1 MEGYLAVPPDRGTIL
16 GRALWKTRYVVLGS
30 ASQREVKPED
40 SPSQAQPGARG
51 KDGRGTSRSQSNIS
65 FDGTTYLSIYKAS
78 DDREPIQQ
86 YAVSTIAQCQVQMVA
101 HRKQGPVL
109 PTLIVT
115 IVPDPATDKLRK
127 RRSSRAAGL
136 VASSRESGP
145 MSLWFR
151 AEEVIREG
159 QSLHDW
165 ARAIQATIQPNMPDV
180 TPMSPMSPGSNSFN
194 NPFTQRQPRDASE
207 FYPNRPPS
215 APKSSLQHKSSTATG
230 SSRER
235 PLTFS
240 DTPSLRSR
248 RSDISS
254 LTGIN
259 VPPLAPHTYA
269 SVMPSD
275 LPSPATTAGGHY
287 GGFIEG
293 WTSAQGRSSTLSS
306 PVRNVRDSMG
316 SMPPF
321 SPPATIES
329 GSPPNAR
336 ETILD
341 RAFQLHCIP
350 GSDQQ
355 IPGEEKLSSLARFEA
370 LMQQADEQ
378 RKGREQRPQTMV
390 RRPASPPASP
400 PHSLQQPQLRS
411 AWDLDDSS
419 DDNSVDSDSDST
431 HGDSGYGQEEDMEE
445 DPASIRARSRR
456 TLGYVSGRRTPPGQ
470 SQSPR
475 STTGPRSPIAFNPE
489 TLMALNSGSNLGR
502 GSSNRPV
509 YAQRSYSQTQITG
522 LSGLNLSVS
531 QQALDASPGR
541 SSVTSRRTSIQESV
555 GGLNPAAAL
564 YRTSTIAEGQ
574 KRQSVASNSSKR
586 LSFTE
591 FTRRLS
597 STGSLLLN
605 ASPSGETEAQPAGTP
620 RSAMQP
626 RGPPS
631 LFNSPN
637 NDRGHSTDRNAR
649 DQACSNWRNGAGVL
663 GGEGGFL

>member
-1 MEGYLAVPPDRGTIL
+1 MSSLTDSILA
-16 GRALWKTRYVVLGS
+16 
-30 ASQREVKPED
+30 Q
-40 SPSQAQPGARG
+40 
-51 KDGRGTSRSQSNIS
+51 
-65 FDGTTYLSIYKAS
+65 
-78 DDREPIQQ
+78 DDREPISQ
-86 YAVSTIAQCQVQMVA
+86 YAANTIAQCQVQMVA

-109 PTLIVT
+109 PTLIIT
-115 IVPDPATDKLRK
+115 IAPDPATDKLRK

-136 VASSRESGP
+136 VASSKESGP
-145 MSLWFR
+145 LTLWFR
-151 AEEVIREG
+151 AEEINREG

-165 ARAIQATIQPNMPDV
+165 ARAIQATIQPNMPEI
-180 TPMSPMSPGSNSFN
+180 TPMSPMSPASNSFN
-194 NPFTQRQPRDASE
+194 SPFAQRQPRDASE
-207 FYPNRPPS
+207 FYQNRPPS
-215 APKSSLQHKSSTATG
+215 APKSTLQHKSSTATG

-254 LTGIN
+254 LAGIN

-293 WTSAQGRSSTLSS
+293 WTTAQGRSSTLSS

-329 GSPPNAR
+329 GSPPAPR

-355 IPGEEKLSSLARFEA
+355 VPGEEKLSSLARFEA

-378 RKGREQRPQTMV
+378 RKDRSQRPQTMI

-400 PHSLQQPQLRS
+400 PNSLQQPGLRS

-419 DDNSVDSDSDST
+419 DDDSQGSDSDST
-431 HGDSGYGQEEDMEE
+431 HGDSGYGREEDVEE
-445 DPASIRARSRR
+445 DQASMRAQSRR
-456 TLGYVSGRRTPPGQ
+456 TLGYVSGRRTPQ

-475 STTGPRSPIAFNPE
+475 GTMGPRSPIAFNPE

-531 QQALDASPGR
+531 QQPLDVSPGR

-605 ASPSGETEAQPAGTP
+605 GSPSGETEAQPAGAS

-626 RGPPS
+626 RGPPP
-631 LFNSPN
+631 LLNSPKTE
-637 NDRGHSTDRNAR
+637 RERAADRNAH
-649 DQACSNWRNGAGVL
+649 DQMCSSWRNGVTVL

>member
-1 MEGYLAVPPDRGTIL
+1 
-16 GRALWKTRYVVLGS
+16 
-30 ASQREVKPED
+30 
-40 SPSQAQPGARG
+40 
-51 KDGRGTSRSQSNIS
+51 
-65 FDGTTYLSIYKAS
+65 
-78 DDREPIQQ
+78 
-86 YAVSTIAQCQVQMVA
+86 MVA

-115 IVPDPATDKLRK
+115 IAPDPATDKLRK

-145 MSLWFR
+145 LTLWFR
-151 AEEVIREG
+151 AEEINREG

-165 ARAIQATIQPNMPDV
+165 ARAIQATIQPNMPDI
-180 TPMSPMSPGSNSFN
+180 TPMSPMSPASNSFN
-194 NPFTQRQPRDASE
+194 SPFSQRQPRDASE
-207 FYPNRPPS
+207 FYQNRPPS
-215 APKSSLQHKSSTATG
+215 APKSTLQHKSSTATG

-254 LTGIN
+254 LAGIN

-275 LPSPATTAGGHY
+275 LPSPATTSGGHY

-293 WTSAQGRSSTLSS
+293 WTTAQGRSSTLSS

-329 GSPPNAR
+329 GSPPVAR

-355 IPGEEKLSSLARFEA
+355 VPGEEKLSSLARFEA

-378 RKGREQRPQTMV
+378 RKDREQRPQTMM

-400 PHSLQQPQLRS
+400 PNSLPQAELRS

-419 DDNSVDSDSDST
+419 DEDSEGSDSDST
-431 HGDSGYGQEEDMEE
+431 HGDSGYGREEDVEE
-445 DPASIRARSRR
+445 DEASVRAHSRR
-456 TLGYVSGRRTPPGQ
+456 TLGYVSGRRTPQ
-470 SQSPR
+470 TQSPR
-475 STTGPRSPIAFNPE
+475 GTMGPRSPIAFNPE

-522 LSGLNLSVS
+522 LSGPTLNVS
-531 QQALDASPGR
+531 QQPLDVSPGR
-541 SSVTSRRTSIQESV
+541 SSVTSRRTSVQESV
-555 GGLNPAAAL
+555 GGLNPAAPL
-564 YRTSTIAEGQ
+564 YRTSPLAEGQ
-574 KRQSVASNSSKR
+574 KRQSVASNGSKR

-597 STGSLLLN
+597 STGSMLLN
-605 ASPSGETEAQPAGTP
+605 GSPKGETEAQPAGPT

-626 RGPPS
+626 RGPPP
-631 LFNSPN
+631 LFNSPKG
-637 NDRGHSTDRNAR
+637 DRERTSDRNAH
-649 DQACSNWRNGAGVL
+649 DQMCSSWRNGVGVL

>member
-1 MEGYLAVPPDRGTIL
+1 
-16 GRALWKTRYVVLGS
+16 
-30 ASQREVKPED
+30 
-40 SPSQAQPGARG
+40 
-51 KDGRGTSRSQSNIS
+51 
-65 FDGTTYLSIYKAS
+65 
-78 DDREPIQQ
+78 
-86 YAVSTIAQCQVQMVA
+86 
-101 HRKQGPVL
+101 VL

-115 IVPDPATDKLRK
+115 IAPDPATDKLRK

-136 VASSRESGP
+136 VSSSKETGP
-145 MSLWFR
+145 LTLWFR
-151 AEEVIREG
+151 AEEVNRDG
-159 QSLHDW
+159 QGLLHEW
-165 ARAIQATIQPNMPDV
+165 ARAIQATIQPNMPEV
-180 TPMSPMSPGSNSFN
+180 TPMSPMSPAVNSFN
-194 NPFTQRQPRDASE
+194 SPFAQRQPRDASE
-207 FYPNRPPS
+207 YYQNRPPS
-215 APKSSLQHKSSTATG
+215 APKSTLQHKSSTTTG

-235 PLTFS
+235 PVTFS

-254 LTGIN
+254 LAGIN
-259 VPPLAPHTYA
+259 VPPLAPQSYA

-275 LPSPATTAGGHY
+275 LPSPSNTSGGHY

-293 WTSAQGRSSTLSS
+293 WTTAQGRSSTLSS
-306 PVRNVRDSMG
+306 PIRNVRDSMG

-329 GSPPNAR
+329 GSPPAPR

-341 RAFQLHCIP
+341 RAFQLRYIP

-378 RKGREQRPQTMV
+378 RKDREPRPQTMM
-390 RRPASPPASP
+390 RRPVSPPASP
-400 PHSLQQPQLRS
+400 PHSLQQPGLRS

-419 DDNSVDSDSDST
+419 DNDSAASDSDST
-431 HGDSGYGQEEDMEE
+431 HGDSGYGREEDVEE
-445 DPASIRARSRR
+445 DRPRKRAESRR
-456 TLGYVSGRRTPPGQ
+456 TLDYVSGRRTPQ
-470 SQSPR
+470 AQSPR
-475 STTGPRSPIAFNPE
+475 GTTGPRSPIGLNNG

-509 YAQRSYSQTQITG
+509 YAQRSYSQTQIG
-522 LSGLNLSVS
+522 GPSDLSLGVI
-531 QQALDASPGR
+531 QHPLDVSPGR
-541 SSVTSRRTSIQESV
+541 SSATSRRTSVQESL

-564 YRTSTIAEGQ
+564 HRASTIAEGQ
-574 KRQSVASNSSKR
+574 KRHSAASNGSKR

-605 ASPSGETEAQPAGTP
+605 GSPSGETDSQPTGAT
-620 RSAMQP
+620 RSALQS
-626 RGPPS
+626 RRTPP
-631 LFNSPN
+631 LYNSSSYEGARVA
-637 NDRGHSTDRNAR
+637 DRSAH
-649 DQACSNWRNGAGVL
+649 DQACSSWRNGVSVL

>member
-1 MEGYLAVPPDRGTIL
+1 MSSLTDSILA
-16 GRALWKTRYVVLGS
+16 
-30 ASQREVKPED
+30 Q
-40 SPSQAQPGARG
+40 
-51 KDGRGTSRSQSNIS
+51 
-65 FDGTTYLSIYKAS
+65 
-78 DDREPIQQ
+78 DDREPISQ
-86 YAVSTIAQCQVQMVA
+86 YAANTIAQCQVQMVA

-109 PTLIVT
+109 PTLIIT
-115 IVPDPATDKLRK
+115 IAPDPATDKLRK

-136 VASSRESGP
+136 VASSKESGP
-145 MSLWFR
+145 LTLWFR
-151 AEEVIREG
+151 AEEINREG

-165 ARAIQATIQPNMPDV
+165 ARAIQATIQPNMPEI
-180 TPMSPMSPGSNSFN
+180 TPMSPMSPASNSFN
-194 NPFTQRQPRDASE
+194 SPFAQRQPRDASE
-207 FYPNRPPS
+207 FYQNRPPS
-215 APKSSLQHKSSTATG
+215 APKSTLQHKSSTATG

-254 LTGIN
+254 LAGIN

-293 WTSAQGRSSTLSS
+293 WTTAQGRSSTLSS

-329 GSPPNAR
+329 GSPPAPR

-355 IPGEEKLSSLARFEA
+355 VPGEEKLSSLARFEA

-378 RKGREQRPQTMV
+378 RKDRSQRPQTMI

-400 PHSLQQPQLRS
+400 PNSLQQPGLRS

-419 DDNSVDSDSDST
+419 DDDSQGSDSDST
-431 HGDSGYGQEEDMEE
+431 HGDSGYGREEDVEE
-445 DPASIRARSRR
+445 DQASMRAQSRR
-456 TLGYVSGRRTPPGQ
+456 TLGYVSGRRTPQ

-475 STTGPRSPIAFNPE
+475 GTMGPRSPIAFNPE

-531 QQALDASPGR
+531 QQPLDVSPGR

-574 KRQSVASNSSKR
+574 KRQSVASNTSKR

-605 ASPSGETEAQPAGTP
+605 GSPSGETEAQPAGAS

-626 RGPPS
+626 RGPPP
-631 LFNSPN
+631 LLNSPKTE
-637 NDRGHSTDRNAR
+637 RERAADRNAH
-649 DQACSNWRNGAGVL
+649 DQMCSSWRNGVTVL

>member
-1 MEGYLAVPPDRGTIL
+1 MSNLTDSILA
-16 GRALWKTRYVVLGS
+16 
-30 ASQREVKPED
+30 Q
-40 SPSQAQPGARG
+40 
-51 KDGRGTSRSQSNIS
+51 
-65 FDGTTYLSIYKAS
+65 
-78 DDREPIQQ
+78 DDREPIAQ
-86 YAVSTIAQCQVQMVA
+86 YAANTIAQCQVQMVA

-109 PTLIVT
+109 PTLIIT
-115 IVPDPATDKLRK
+115 IAPDPATDKLRK

-145 MSLWFR
+145 LTLWFR
-151 AEEVIREG
+151 AEEVNREG
-159 QSLHDW
+159 QSLNDW
-165 ARAIQATIQPNMPDV
+165 ARAIQATVQPNMPEI
-180 TPMSPMSPGSNSFN
+180 TPMSPMSPASNSFN
-194 NPFTQRQPRDASE
+194 SPFAQRQPRDASE
-207 FYPNRPPS
+207 FYQNRPPS
-215 APKSSLQHKSSTATG
+215 APKSTLQHKSSTATG

-254 LTGIN
+254 LAGIN

-293 WTSAQGRSSTLSS
+293 WTTAQGRSSTLSS

-329 GSPPNAR
+329 GSPPAPR

-355 IPGEEKLSSLARFEA
+355 VPGEEKLSSLARFEA

-378 RKGREQRPQTMV
+378 RKDRSQRPQTMM

-400 PHSLQQPQLRS
+400 PNSLQQPGLRS
-411 AWDLDDSS
+411 AWDLDDTS
-419 DDNSVDSDSDST
+419 DDDLEGSDSDST
-431 HGDSGYGQEEDMEE
+431 HGDSGYGREEDVEE
-445 DPASIRARSRR
+445 DQASMRAQSRR
-456 TLGYVSGRRTPPGQ
+456 TLGYVSGRRTPQ

-475 STTGPRSPIAFNPE
+475 GTMGPRSPIAFNPE

-531 QQALDASPGR
+531 QQPLDASPGR

-574 KRQSVASNSSKR
+574 KRQSAASNGSKR

-605 ASPSGETEAQPAGTP
+605 GSPSGETEAQPTAAS
-620 RSAMQP
+620 RSAVQP
-626 RGPPS
+626 RGPPP
-631 LFNSPN
+631 LLNSPKTERERAA
-637 NDRGHSTDRNAR
+637 DRSAH
-649 DQACSNWRNGAGVL
+649 DQMCSSWRNGVAVL

>member
-1 MEGYLAVPPDRGTIL
+1 MSSLTDFILA
-16 GRALWKTRYVVLGS
+16 
-30 ASQREVKPED
+30 Q
-40 SPSQAQPGARG
+40 
-51 KDGRGTSRSQSNIS
+51 
-65 FDGTTYLSIYKAS
+65 

-109 PTLIVT
+109 PTLIIT
-115 IVPDPATDKLRK
+115 IAPDPATDKLRK

-145 MSLWFR
+145 LQLWFR
-151 AEEVIREG
+151 AEEINREG

-165 ARAIQATIQPNMPDV
+165 ARAIQATIQPNMPDI
-180 TPMSPMSPGSNSFN
+180 TPISPMSPASNSFN
-194 NPFTQRQPRDASE
+194 SPFAQRQPRDASE
-207 FYPNRPPS
+207 YYQNRPPS
-215 APKSSLQHKSSTATG
+215 APKSTLQHKSSTATG
-230 SSRER
+230 GSRER

-254 LTGIN
+254 LAGIN

-293 WTSAQGRSSTLSS
+293 WTTAQGRSSTLSS
-306 PVRNVRDSMG
+306 PIRNVRDSMG

-329 GSPPNAR
+329 GSPPAPR

-355 IPGEEKLSSLARFEA
+355 VPGEEKLSSLARFEA

-378 RKGREQRPQTMV
+378 RKDRDQRPQTIM

-400 PHSLQQPQLRS
+400 PNSLQQTGLRS

-419 DDNSVDSDSDST
+419 DDDSEGADSDST
-431 HGDSGYGQEEDMEE
+431 HGDSGYGHEEDVE
-445 DPASIRARSRR
+445 DVRAQSRR
-456 TLGYVSGRRTPPGQ
+456 TMGYTSGQRTPQ

-475 STTGPRSPIAFNPE
+475 GQMGPRSPIAFNPE

-509 YAQRSYSQTQITG
+509 YAQRSYSQTQING
-522 LSGLNLSVS
+522 LNGLNLNVS
-531 QQALDASPGR
+531 QQPLDVSPGR

-574 KRQSVASNSSKR
+574 KRQSAASNGSKR

-597 STGSLLLN
+597 NTGSLLLN
-605 ASPSGETEAQPAGTP
+605 GSPSGETETQSPGAT

-626 RGPPS
+626 RGPPP
-631 LFNSPN
+631 LFNTPKYE
-637 NDRGHSTDRNAR
+637 RERAADRNAQ
-649 DQACSNWRNGAGVL
+649 DQTCRSWRNGVGVL
-663 GGEGGFL
+663 GGEGGFM

>member
-1 MEGYLAVPPDRGTIL
+1 MA
-16 GRALWKTRYVVLGS
+16 
-30 ASQREVKPED
+30 
-40 SPSQAQPGARG
+40 
-51 KDGRGTSRSQSNIS
+51 
-65 FDGTTYLSIYKAS
+65 
-78 DDREPIQQ
+78 
-86 YAVSTIAQCQVQMVA
+86 A

-115 IVPDPATDKLRK
+115 IAPDPATDKLRK

-145 MSLWFR
+145 TQLWFR
-151 AEEVIREG
+151 AEEVNRDG
-159 QSLHDW
+159 QTLHDW
-165 ARAIQATIQPNMPDV
+165 ARAIQATIQPNMPDI
-180 TPMSPMSPGSNSFN
+180 TPMSPMSPASNSFN
-194 NPFTQRQPRDASE
+194 SPFAQRQPRDASE
-207 FYPNRPPS
+207 YYQNRPPS
-215 APKSSLQHKSSTATG
+215 APKSSLQHKSSTTTG

-259 VPPLAPHTYA
+259 LPPLAPHTYA

-275 LPSPATTAGGHY
+275 LPSPATSGGHY

-293 WTSAQGRSSTLSS
+293 WTTAQGRSSTLSS

-329 GSPPNAR
+329 GSPPAPR

-378 RKGREQRPQTMV
+378 RKDREQRPQTMM
-390 RRPASPPASP
+390 RRPASPPDSP
-400 PHSLQQPQLRS
+400 PHSLQQSHLRS

-419 DDNSVDSDSDST
+419 DDDSEGSDSDST
-431 HGDSGYGQEEDMEE
+431 HGDSGYGREEDVEE
-445 DPASIRARSRR
+445 DQPRKRAESRR
-456 TLGYVSGRRTPPGQ
+456 TLGYVSGRRTPQ

-475 STTGPRSPIAFNPE
+475 GTTGPRSPIAFNNE
-489 TLMALNSGSNLGR
+489 ALMALNSGSNLGR
-502 GSSNRPV
+502 DSSNRPV
-509 YAQRSYSQTQITG
+509 FAQRSYSQTQIGGVDG
-522 LSGLNLSVS
+522 LSLGVS
-531 QQALDASPGR
+531 QQHLDASPGR
-541 SSVTSRRTSIQESV
+541 SSVTSRRTSVQESV

-564 YRTSTIAEGQ
+564 SRTTTTAEGQ
-574 KRQSVASNSSKR
+574 KRQSAASNTNKR

-605 ASPSGETEAQPAGTP
+605 GSPSGETDTQPAGAT

-626 RGPPS
+626 RGPPP
-631 LFNSPN
+631 LFKSPEFER
-637 NDRGHSTDRNAR
+637 DRAADRTPH
-649 DQACSNWRNGAGVL
+649 DQACSSWRNGVGVL
-663 GGEGGFL
+663 GGEAGFL

>member
-1 MEGYLAVPPDRGTIL
+1 MEGYLTVPPDRGTII
-16 GRALWKTRYVVLGS
+16 GRALWKARYVVLGS
-30 ASQREVKPED
+30 APGEVKPED
-40 SPSQAQPGARG
+40 SPSQAQR
-51 KDGRGTSRSQSNIS
+51 KEGRGSSRSQSNIS
-65 FDGTTYLSIYKAS
+65 IDGTTYLSIYKAS

-86 YAVSTIAQCQVQMVA
+86 YAVSTFAQCQVQMVA

-109 PTLIVT
+109 PTLIIT
-115 IVPDPATDKLRK
+115 IVPDPTTDKLRK

-136 VASSRESGP
+136 VTSSRESGP
-145 MSLWFR
+145 QTLWFR
-151 AEEVIREG
+151 VEETNREG
-159 QSLHDW
+159 QSLHEW

-180 TPMSPMSPGSNSFN
+180 TPMSPMSPVSNSFN
-194 NPFTQRQPRDASE
+194 SPFTQRQPRDASE
-207 FYPNRPPS
+207 FYQSRPPS
-215 APKSSLQHKSSTATG
+215 APKSTLQHTSSTATG

-235 PLTFS
+235 PFTFS

-254 LTGIN
+254 LAGINVN

-269 SVMPSD
+269 SVLPSD
-275 LPSPATTAGGHY
+275 LPSPATTAGGQY

-321 SPPATIES
+321 SPPATMES
-329 GSPPNAR
+329 GSPPVPR

-341 RAFQLHCIP
+341 RAFQLRCIP

-355 IPGEEKLSSLARFEA
+355 VPGEEKLSSLARFEA

-378 RKGREQRPQTMV
+378 RKGREQRPQTMI

-400 PHSLQQPQLRS
+400 PNSLPQTQLRS
-411 AWDLDDSS
+411 AWES
-419 DDNSVDSDSDST
+419 DDEYSDDESADSDSDSA
-431 HGDSGYGQEEDMEE
+431 HADSGYGHEQDVEEDTA
-445 DPASIRARSRR
+445 DIRPQSRR
-456 TLGYVSGRRTPPGQ
+456 TLSYESGRRTPQ

-475 STTGPRSPIAFNPE
+475 GTTGPRSPIAFNPE
-489 TLMALNSGSNLGR
+489 SLMALNSGSNLGR

-531 QQALDASPGR
+531 QQALDMSPGR
-541 SSVTSRRTSIQESV
+541 SSVTSRRTSIQENA
-555 GGLNPAAAL
+555 GGLNPAATL

-574 KRQSVASNSSKR
+574 KRQSAASNGSKR

-605 ASPSGETEAQPAGTP
+605 SSPSGETEPQSAGSA

-626 RGPPS
+626 RGPPPFS
-631 LFNSPN
+631 NSP
-637 NDRGHSTDRNAR
+637 RAERERTTERNAR
-649 DQACSNWRNGAGVL
+649 DQKCGSWRNGVGVR

>member
-1 MEGYLAVPPDRGTIL
+1 
-16 GRALWKTRYVVLGS
+16 
-30 ASQREVKPED
+30 
-40 SPSQAQPGARG
+40 
-51 KDGRGTSRSQSNIS
+51 
-65 FDGTTYLSIYKAS
+65 
-78 DDREPIQQ
+78 
-86 YAVSTIAQCQVQMVA
+86 MVA

-109 PTLIVT
+109 PTLIIT
-115 IVPDPATDKLRK
+115 IAPDPATDKLRK

-145 MSLWFR
+145 LTLWFR
-151 AEEVIREG
+151 AEEVNREG

-165 ARAIQATIQPNMPDV
+165 ARAIQATIQPNMPDI
-180 TPMSPMSPGSNSFN
+180 TPMSPMSPASNNFN
-194 NPFTQRQPRDASE
+194 SPFAQRQPRDAAE
-207 FYPNRPPS
+207 YYQNRPPS
-215 APKSSLQHKSSTATG
+215 APKSTLQHKSSTATG

-254 LTGIN
+254 LAGIN

-293 WTSAQGRSSTLSS
+293 WTTAQGRSSTLSS

-329 GSPPNAR
+329 GSPPAPR

-355 IPGEEKLSSLARFEA
+355 VPGEEKLSSLARFEA

-378 RKGREQRPQTMV
+378 RKERVQRPQTMM

-400 PHSLQQPQLRS
+400 PNSLQQAGLRS

-419 DDNSVDSDSDST
+419 DDDSEGSESDST
-431 HGDSGYGQEEDMEE
+431 HGDSGYGREEDVEG
-445 DPASIRARSRR
+445 DQAGTRAHSRR
-456 TLGYVSGRRTPPGQ
+456 TLGYVSGRRTPQ

-475 STTGPRSPIAFNPE
+475 GTMGPRSPIAFNPE

-531 QQALDASPGR
+531 QQPLDVSPGR

-574 KRQSVASNSSKR
+574 NRQSIASNSSKR

-597 STGSLLLN
+597 STGSLLLSG
-605 ASPSGETEAQPAGTP
+605 SPGGETETQPVGAT

-626 RGPPS
+626 RGPPPI
-631 LFNSPN
+631 FNSPKN
-637 NDRGHSTDRNAR
+637 ERERAADRGAQ
-649 DQACSNWRNGAGVL
+649 DQTCSSWRNGVAVL

>member
-1 MEGYLAVPPDRGTIL
+1 MSSLTDSILA
-16 GRALWKTRYVVLGS
+16 
-30 ASQREVKPED
+30 Q
-40 SPSQAQPGARG
+40 
-51 KDGRGTSRSQSNIS
+51 
-65 FDGTTYLSIYKAS
+65 
-78 DDREPIQQ
+78 DDREPISQ
-86 YAVSTIAQCQVQMVA
+86 YAANTIAQCQVQMVA

-109 PTLIVT
+109 PTLIIT
-115 IVPDPATDKLRK
+115 IAPDPATDKLRK

-136 VASSRESGP
+136 VASSKESGP
-145 MSLWFR
+145 LTLWFR
-151 AEEVIREG
+151 AEEINREG

-165 ARAIQATIQPNMPDV
+165 ARAIQATIQPNMPEI
-180 TPMSPMSPGSNSFN
+180 TPMSPMSPASNSFN
-194 NPFTQRQPRDASE
+194 SPFAQRQPRDASE
-207 FYPNRPPS
+207 FYQNRPPS
-215 APKSSLQHKSSTATG
+215 APKSTLQHKSSTATG

-254 LTGIN
+254 LAGIN

-293 WTSAQGRSSTLSS
+293 WTTAQGRSSTLSS

-329 GSPPNAR
+329 GSPPAPR

-355 IPGEEKLSSLARFEA
+355 VPGEEKLSSLARFEA

-378 RKGREQRPQTMV
+378 RKDRSQRPQTMI

-400 PHSLQQPQLRS
+400 PNSLQQPGLRS

-419 DDNSVDSDSDST
+419 DDDSQGSDSDST
-431 HGDSGYGQEEDMEE
+431 HGDSGYGRDEDVEEDQ
-445 DPASIRARSRR
+445 ASMRAQSRR
-456 TLGYVSGRRTPPGQ
+456 TLGYVSGRRTPQ

-475 STTGPRSPIAFNPE
+475 GTMGPRSPIAFNPE

-531 QQALDASPGR
+531 QQPLDVSPGR

-605 ASPSGETEAQPAGTP
+605 GSPSGETEAQPAGAS

-626 RGPPS
+626 RGPPP
-631 LFNSPN
+631 LLNSPKTE
-637 NDRGHSTDRNAR
+637 RERAADRNAH
-649 DQACSNWRNGAGVL
+649 DQMCSSWRNGVTVL

>member
-1 MEGYLAVPPDRGTIL
+1 MSNLTDFILA
-16 GRALWKTRYVVLGS
+16 
-30 ASQREVKPED
+30 Q
-40 SPSQAQPGARG
+40 
-51 KDGRGTSRSQSNIS
+51 
-65 FDGTTYLSIYKAS
+65 
-78 DDREPIQQ
+78 DDREPISQ
-86 YAVSTIAQCQVQMVA
+86 YAANTIAQCQVQMVA

-109 PTLIVT
+109 PTLIIT
-115 IVPDPATDKLRK
+115 IAPDPATDKLRK

-136 VASSRESGP
+136 VASSKESGP
-145 MSLWFR
+145 LTLWFR
-151 AEEVIREG
+151 AEEINREG
-159 QSLHDW
+159 QSLNDW
-165 ARAIQATIQPNMPDV
+165 ARAIQATIQPNMPEI
-180 TPMSPMSPGSNSFN
+180 TPMSPMSPASNSFN
-194 NPFTQRQPRDASE
+194 SPFAQRQPRDASE
-207 FYPNRPPS
+207 FSQNRPPS
-215 APKSSLQHKSSTATG
+215 APKSTLQHKSSTATG

-254 LTGIN
+254 LAGIN

-293 WTSAQGRSSTLSS
+293 WTTAQGRSSTLSS
-306 PVRNVRDSMG
+306 PIRNVRDSMG

-329 GSPPNAR
+329 GSPPAPR

-355 IPGEEKLSSLARFEA
+355 VPGEEKLSSLARFEA

-378 RKGREQRPQTMV
+378 RKDRNQRRQTMM

-400 PHSLQQPQLRS
+400 PNSLQQDGLRS

-419 DDNSVDSDSDST
+419 DDGSEGSDSDST
-431 HGDSGYGQEEDMEE
+431 HGDSGYGREEDVEE
-445 DPASIRARSRR
+445 DQSSRRAESRR
-456 TLGYVSGRRTPPGQ
+456 TLGYVSGRRTPQ

-475 STTGPRSPIAFNPE
+475 GTMGPRSPIAFNPE

-502 GSSNRPV
+502 GSSNRPI

-522 LSGLNLSVS
+522 LSGLNLSVN
-531 QQALDASPGR
+531 QQPLDVSPGR

-574 KRQSVASNSSKR
+574 KRQSVASNGSKR

-605 ASPSGETEAQPAGTP
+605 GSPSGETEAQPAGTS

-626 RGPPS
+626 RGPPP
-631 LFNSPN
+631 LLNSPKTE
-637 NDRGHSTDRNAR
+637 RERAADRNAH
-649 DQACSNWRNGAGVL
+649 DQTCSSWRNGVAVL

>member
-1 MEGYLAVPPDRGTIL
+1 
-16 GRALWKTRYVVLGS
+16 
-30 ASQREVKPED
+30 
-40 SPSQAQPGARG
+40 
-51 KDGRGTSRSQSNIS
+51 
-65 FDGTTYLSIYKAS
+65 
-78 DDREPIQQ
+78 
-86 YAVSTIAQCQVQMVA
+86 MVA

-109 PTLIVT
+109 PTLILT
-115 IVPDPATDKLRK
+115 IAPDPTTDKLRK

-136 VASSRESGP
+136 VAASRESGP
-145 MSLWFR
+145 LALWFR
-151 AEEVIREG
+151 ADELNREAK
-159 QSLHDW
+159 SLHDW
-165 ARAIQATIQPNMPDV
+165 ARSIQAIIQPNMPDV
-180 TPMSPMSPGSNSFN
+180 APMSPMSPASNAFN
-194 NPFTQRQPRDASE
+194 SPFAQRQPRDASE
-207 FYPNRPPS
+207 YYQNRPPS
-215 APKSSLQHKSSTATG
+215 APKSTLQHKSSTATG

-254 LTGIN
+254 LAGIN

-269 SVMPSD
+269 SVMPTD

-306 PVRNVRDSMG
+306 PVRNMRDSMG

-329 GSPPNAR
+329 GSPPVPR

-355 IPGEEKLSSLARFEA
+355 VPGEEKLSSLARFEA

-378 RKGREQRPQTMV
+378 RKGREQRPQTMM

-400 PHSLQQPQLRS
+400 PNSLPPTQLRS
-411 AWDLDDSS
+411 AWESDDYSDDDSAG
-419 DDNSVDSDSDST
+419 SDSDST
-431 HGDSGYGQEEDMEE
+431 HGDSGYGREQDVEEDVVNT
-445 DPASIRARSRR
+445 RAQSRR
-456 TLGYVSGRRTPPGQ
+456 TLGYVSGQRTPQ
-470 SQSPR
+470 TQSPR
-475 STTGPRSPIAFNPE
+475 GTTGPRSPIAFNPE
-489 TLMALNSGSNLGR
+489 SLMALNSGSNLGR

-509 YAQRSYSQTQITG
+509 YAQRSYSQTQING
-522 LSGLNLSVS
+522 LSGSNLSVG
-531 QQALDASPGR
+531 QQALDVSPGR

-555 GGLNPAAAL
+555 GGLNPAATL
-564 YRTSTIAEGQ
+564 YRTNTVAEGQ
-574 KRQSVASNSSKR
+574 RRQSVASNSSKR

-605 ASPSGETEAQPAGTP
+605 PITSGEMETQPAGST
-620 RSAMQP
+620 RSAMQS
-626 RGPPS
+626 RGPQP

-637 NDRGHSTDRNAR
+637 NERERAMERNAR
-649 DQACSNWRNGAGVL
+649 DQTCSSWRNGVGVL

>member
-1 MEGYLAVPPDRGTIL
+1 MSNWTNFILA
-16 GRALWKTRYVVLGS
+16 
-30 ASQREVKPED
+30 Q
-40 SPSQAQPGARG
+40 
-51 KDGRGTSRSQSNIS
+51 
-65 FDGTTYLSIYKAS
+65 

-86 YAVSTIAQCQVQMVA
+86 YAASTIANCQVQMVA

-109 PTLIVT
+109 QTLIIT
-115 IVPDPATDKLRK
+115 IAPDPATDKLRK

-145 MSLWFR
+145 LTLWFR
-151 AEEVIREG
+151 AEEVNREG

-165 ARAIQATIQPNMPDV
+165 ARAIQATIQPNMPDI
-180 TPMSPMSPGSNSFN
+180 TPMSPMSPASNSFN
-194 NPFTQRQPRDASE
+194 SPFAQRQPRDASE
-207 FYPNRPPS
+207 YYQNRPPS
-215 APKSSLQHKSSTATG
+215 APKSTLQHKTSTATG

-254 LTGIN
+254 LAGIN
-259 VPPLAPHTYA
+259 VPPLAPQTYA

-293 WTSAQGRSSTLSS
+293 WTTAQGRSSTLSS

-329 GSPPNAR
+329 GSPPAPR

-355 IPGEEKLSSLARFEA
+355 VPGEEKLSSLARFEA

-378 RKGREQRPQTMV
+378 RKDRTQRPQRPQTMM

-400 PHSLQQPQLRS
+400 PISLQTTGLRS

-419 DDNSVDSDSDST
+419 DDGEGGSDSDST
-431 HGDSGYGQEEDMEE
+431 HGDSGYGREEDVEE
-445 DPASIRARSRR
+445 DQAGVRAQSRR
-456 TLGYVSGRRTPPGQ
+456 TLGYVSGRRTPQ

-475 STTGPRSPIAFNPE
+475 GTMGPRSPIAFNPE

-531 QQALDASPGR
+531 QQPLDVSPGR

-574 KRQSVASNSSKR
+574 KRQSIASNGSKR

-597 STGSLLLN
+597 STGSMLLN
-605 ASPSGETEAQPAGTP
+605 GSPSGETEAQPAGP
-620 RSAMQP
+620 SRSAMQP
-626 RGPPS
+626 RGPPP
-631 LFNSPN
+631 LFNSPKN
-637 NDRGHSTDRNAR
+637 ERERAVDRNAH
-649 DQACSNWRNGAGVL
+649 DQMCSSWRNGVGVL
-663 GGEGGFL
+663 GGEGGFM

>member
-1 MEGYLAVPPDRGTIL
+1 
-16 GRALWKTRYVVLGS
+16 
-30 ASQREVKPED
+30 
-40 SPSQAQPGARG
+40 
-51 KDGRGTSRSQSNIS
+51 
-65 FDGTTYLSIYKAS
+65 
-78 DDREPIQQ
+78 
-86 YAVSTIAQCQVQMVA
+86 MVA

-109 PTLIVT
+109 QTLIIT
-115 IVPDPATDKLRK
+115 IAPDPATDKLRK

-145 MSLWFR
+145 LTLWFR
-151 AEEVIREG
+151 AEEVSRDG

-165 ARAIQATIQPNMPDV
+165 ARAIQATIQPNMPDI
-180 TPMSPMSPGSNSFN
+180 TPMSPMSPASNSFN
-194 NPFTQRQPRDASE
+194 SPFAQRQPRDASE
-207 FYPNRPPS
+207 YYQNRPPS
-215 APKSSLQHKSSTATG
+215 APKSSLQHKSSTTTG

-254 LTGIN
+254 LAGIN

-275 LPSPATTAGGHY
+275 LPSPATTSGGHY

-293 WTSAQGRSSTLSS
+293 WTTAQGRSSTLSS

-329 GSPPNAR
+329 GSPPAPR

-378 RKGREQRPQTMV
+378 RKDREQRPQTMM

-400 PHSLQQPQLRS
+400 PNSLQQSQLRS

-419 DDNSVDSDSDST
+419 DDDSGGSDSDST
-431 HGDSGYGQEEDMEE
+431 HGDSGYGREEDVEE
-445 DPASIRARSRR
+445 DRAGKRAESRR
-456 TLGYVSGRRTPPGQ
+456 TLGYVSGRRTPQ

-475 STTGPRSPIAFNPE
+475 GTTGPRSPIAFNNE
-489 TLMALNSGSNLGR
+489 SLMALNSGSNLGR

-509 YAQRSYSQTQITG
+509 YAQRSYSQTQISG
-522 LSGLNLSVS
+522 LSGLSLSVS
-531 QQALDASPGR
+531 QQPLDVSPGR
-541 SSVTSRRTSIQESV
+541 SSVTSRRTSVQESV

-564 YRTSTIAEGQ
+564 YRTNTIAEGQ
-574 KRQSVASNSSKR
+574 KRQSVASNGSKR

-605 ASPSGETEAQPAGTP
+605 GSPSGEADTQPAGAT

-626 RGPPS
+626 RGPPP
-631 LFNSPN
+631 LFKSPDFER
-637 NDRGHSTDRNAR
+637 DRVADRNAH
-649 DQACSNWRNGAGVL
+649 DQVCSSWRKGVGVL
-663 GGEGGFL
+663 GGEDGFL

>member
-1 MEGYLAVPPDRGTIL
+1 MSSLTDSILA
-16 GRALWKTRYVVLGS
+16 
-30 ASQREVKPED
+30 Q
-40 SPSQAQPGARG
+40 
-51 KDGRGTSRSQSNIS
+51 
-65 FDGTTYLSIYKAS
+65 
-78 DDREPIQQ
+78 DDREPISQ
-86 YAVSTIAQCQVQMVA
+86 YAANTIAQCQVQMVA

-109 PTLIVT
+109 PTLIIT
-115 IVPDPATDKLRK
+115 IAPDPATDKLRK

-136 VASSRESGP
+136 VASSKESGP
-145 MSLWFR
+145 LTLWFR
-151 AEEVIREG
+151 AEEINREG

-165 ARAIQATIQPNMPDV
+165 ARAIQATIQPNMPEI
-180 TPMSPMSPGSNSFN
+180 TPMSPMSPASNSFN
-194 NPFTQRQPRDASE
+194 SPFAQRQPRDASE
-207 FYPNRPPS
+207 FYQNRPPS
-215 APKSSLQHKSSTATG
+215 APKSTLQHKSSTATG

-254 LTGIN
+254 LAGIN

-293 WTSAQGRSSTLSS
+293 WTTAQGRSSTLSS

-329 GSPPNAR
+329 GSPPAPR

-355 IPGEEKLSSLARFEA
+355 VPGEEKLSSLARFEA

-378 RKGREQRPQTMV
+378 RKDRSQRPQTMI

-400 PHSLQQPQLRS
+400 PNSLQQPGLRS

-419 DDNSVDSDSDST
+419 DDDSQGSDSDST
-431 HGDSGYGQEEDMEE
+431 HGDSGYGREEDVEE
-445 DPASIRARSRR
+445 DQASMRAQSRR
-456 TLGYVSGRRTPPGQ
+456 TLGYVSGRRTPQ

-475 STTGPRSPIAFNPE
+475 GTMGPRSPIAFNPE

-531 QQALDASPGR
+531 QQPLDVSPGR

-605 ASPSGETEAQPAGTP
+605 GSPSGETEAQPVGAS

-626 RGPPS
+626 RGPPP
-631 LFNSPN
+631 LLNSPKTE
-637 NDRGHSTDRNAR
+637 RERAADRNAH
-649 DQACSNWRNGAGVL
+649 DQMCSSWRNGVTVL

>member
-1 MEGYLAVPPDRGTIL
+1 MSSLTDSILA
-16 GRALWKTRYVVLGS
+16 
-30 ASQREVKPED
+30 Q
-40 SPSQAQPGARG
+40 
-51 KDGRGTSRSQSNIS
+51 
-65 FDGTTYLSIYKAS
+65 
-78 DDREPIQQ
+78 DDREPISQ
-86 YAVSTIAQCQVQMVA
+86 YAANTIAQCQVQMVA

-109 PTLIVT
+109 PTLIIT
-115 IVPDPATDKLRK
+115 IAPDPATDKLRK

-136 VASSRESGP
+136 VASSKESGP
-145 MSLWFR
+145 LTLWFR
-151 AEEVIREG
+151 AEEINREG

-165 ARAIQATIQPNMPDV
+165 ARAIQATIQPNMPEI
-180 TPMSPMSPGSNSFN
+180 TPMSPMSPASNSFN
-194 NPFTQRQPRDASE
+194 SPFAQRQPRDASE
-207 FYPNRPPS
+207 FYQNRPPS
-215 APKSSLQHKSSTATG
+215 APKSTLQHKSSTATG

-254 LTGIN
+254 LAGIN

-293 WTSAQGRSSTLSS
+293 WTTAQGRSSTLSS

-329 GSPPNAR
+329 GSPPAPR

-355 IPGEEKLSSLARFEA
+355 VPGEEKLSSLARFEA

-378 RKGREQRPQTMV
+378 RKDRSQRPQTMI

-400 PHSLQQPQLRS
+400 PNSLQQPGLRS

-419 DDNSVDSDSDST
+419 DDDSQGSDSDST
-431 HGDSGYGQEEDMEE
+431 HGDSGYGREEDVEE
-445 DPASIRARSRR
+445 DQASMRAQSRR
-456 TLGYVSGRRTPPGQ
+456 TLGYVSGRRTPQ

-475 STTGPRSPIAFNPE
+475 GTMGPRSPIAFNPE

-531 QQALDASPGR
+531 QQPLDVSPGR

-574 KRQSVASNSSKR
+574 KRQSVASNNSKR

-605 ASPSGETEAQPAGTP
+605 GSPSGETEAQPVGAS

-626 RGPPS
+626 RGPPP
-631 LFNSPN
+631 LLNSPKTE
-637 NDRGHSTDRNAR
+637 RERAADRNAH
-649 DQACSNWRNGAGVL
+649 DQMCSSWRNGVTVL

>member
-1 MEGYLAVPPDRGTIL
+1 
-16 GRALWKTRYVVLGS
+16 
-30 ASQREVKPED
+30 
-40 SPSQAQPGARG
+40 
-51 KDGRGTSRSQSNIS
+51 
-65 FDGTTYLSIYKAS
+65 
-78 DDREPIQQ
+78 
-86 YAVSTIAQCQVQMVA
+86 
-101 HRKQGPVL
+101 
-109 PTLIVT
+109 
-115 IVPDPATDKLRK
+115 
-127 RRSSRAAGL
+127 
-136 VASSRESGP
+136 
-145 MSLWFR
+145 
-151 AEEVIREG
+151 
-159 QSLHDW
+159 
-165 ARAIQATIQPNMPDV
+165 MPDV
-180 TPMSPMSPGSNSFN
+180 APMSPMSPASHNFNS
-194 NPFTQRQPRDASE
+194 PFAQRQPRDASE
-207 FYPNRPPS
+207 YYQNRPPS
-215 APKSSLQHKSSTATG
+215 APKSTLAHKSSTATG

-254 LTGIN
+254 LAGIN

-306 PVRNVRDSMG
+306 PIRNVRDSMG

-329 GSPPNAR
+329 GSPPVPR

-355 IPGEEKLSSLARFEA
+355 VPGEEKLSSLARFEA

-378 RKGREQRPQTMV
+378 RKGREQRPQTMM

-400 PHSLQQPQLRS
+400 PNSLPQTQLRS
-411 AWDLDDSS
+411 AWESDEYSDDDSAG
-419 DDNSVDSDSDST
+419 SDSDST
-431 HGDSGYGQEEDMEE
+431 HGDSGYGHEQDVEEDV
-445 DPASIRARSRR
+445 ANTRAQSRR
-456 TLGYVSGRRTPPGQ
+456 TLGYVSGQRTPHT
-470 SQSPR
+470 QSPR
-475 STTGPRSPIAFNPE
+475 GTTGPRSPIAFNPE
-489 TLMALNSGSNLGR
+489 SLMALNSGSNLGR

-509 YAQRSYSQTQITG
+509 YAQRSYSQTQING
-522 LSGLNLSVS
+522 PSGLNLSVS
-531 QQALDASPGR
+531 QQALDVSPGR

-555 GGLNPAAAL
+555 GGLNPAATL
-564 YRTSTIAEGQ
+564 YRTNTVAEGQ
-574 KRQSVASNSSKR
+574 RRQSVASNSSKR

-605 ASPSGETEAQPAGTP
+605 PSPSGETETQPAGST
-620 RSAMQP
+620 RSAMQS
-626 RGPPS
+626 RGPQP
-631 LFNSPN
+631 LFNSPKN
-637 NDRGHSTDRNAR
+637 ERERAMERNAR
-649 DQACSNWRNGAGVL
+649 DQTCSSWRKGVGVL